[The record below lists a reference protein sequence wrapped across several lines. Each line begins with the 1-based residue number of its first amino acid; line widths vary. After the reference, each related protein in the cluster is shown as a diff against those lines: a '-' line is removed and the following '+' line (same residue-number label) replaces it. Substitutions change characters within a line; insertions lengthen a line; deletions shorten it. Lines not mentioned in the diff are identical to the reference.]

1 MASLMLRS
9 VYAKRAI
16 MNQTLVKMTA
26 LRAMSSVPHH
36 GNVNPHGW
44 KSWKDIPDSA
54 LPPCPDPSNG
64 LYETN
69 VYKKLQKKRIWYQIP
84 DGTPVYFKEGLKD
97 RVLVYTYAFMLFSL
111 LASEYYVIATKVAV

>member
-16 MNQTLVKMTA
+16 MNQTLVKVSATGLKGELSFAFFCFLQMTA

-69 VYKKLQKKRIWYQIP
+69 VYKKLQKKRIWYQVSV
-84 DGTPVYFKEGLKD
+84 T
-97 RVLVYTYAFMLFSL
+97 VLFTNYLSNKTY
-111 LASEYYVIATKVAV
+111 